1 MESDLASDQKLFLD
15 IIGELLMHSAHKSK
29 KLEELQKQFKAR
41 FAKATL
47 VTLGR
52 IPTQDASV
60 PRSALRKFPGGAHLS
75 RAA

>member
-1 MESDLASDQKLFLD
+1 MESDLESDQKLFLD

-47 VTLGR
+47 VTH
-52 IPTQDASV
+52 ASV